1 MESSQDYPAIER
13 AATPVA
19 AARSQSRAGG
29 RALSVLAV
37 PLNLQVLQA
46 LSARPMRLAELRKS
60 TGLPAQ
66 TTLRGHIASLSDIGL
81 LTKKPTDH
89 VPYVVENAL
98 TNMGEEMLFVASQ
111 LEAWLLQAPD
121 GPIALES
128 SAAKGAVKALVDGW
142 GSRMIGA
149 LAERPMSLT
158 ELDREIVE
166 LSYPALERRLSSMR
180 IAGLVEACEGRGAG
194 TPYRVTNW
202 ARRGVAPLVAAGHCE
217 RLHMSGESA
226 PLTTADVEAALM
238 LALPLVH
245 LSEAVSGE
253 CQIEVRA
260 SPGLVAEPA
269 GVRVVLD
276 RGRVVSCSAG
286 LDGAAHSRIAGS
298 AMDWFEAIKGCE
310 PERLE
315 FDASELPAAL
325 VSGLSVAL
333 GGRGRTLA

>member
-1 MESSQDYPAIER
+1 VESSQEH
-13 AATPVA
+13 
-19 AARSQSRAGG
+19 SRAGG
-29 RALSVLAV
+29 KALSVLAV
-37 PLNLQVLQA
+37 PLNLLVLQA
-46 LSARPMRLAELRKS
+46 LSARPMRLAELRKA

-81 LTKKPTDH
+81 LRRRPTDH
-89 VPYVVENAL
+89 VPYAVENAL
-98 TNMGEEMLFVASQ
+98 TGMGEEMLFVASR

-158 ELDREIVE
+158 ELDREIAE

-180 IAGLVEACEGRGAG
+180 IAGLVAACEGRGAG
-194 TPYRVTNW
+194 TPYGVTEW

-217 RLHMSGESA
+217 RVHMRRETM
-226 PLTTADVEAALM
+226 PLTTADIEATLM
-238 LALPLVH
+238 LALPLVQ

-260 SPGLVAEPA
+260 TPGLVAEPT
-269 GVRVVLD
+269 GVRITLD
-276 RGRVVSCSAG
+276 RGQVASCSPASPSMR
-286 LDGAAHSRIAGS
+286 LSGS
-298 AMDWFEAIKGCE
+298 PARRWTGSTRSKEAS
-310 PERLE
+310 PS
-315 FDASELPAAL
+315 ASTSMPATFRRR
-325 VSGLSVAL
+325 S
-333 GGRGRTLA
+333 